1 MQTATVMEAPRI
13 LIADDQPDV
22 LEALQLLLKNE
33 GFVIEVASSPRAA
46 IEAIESRRFD
56 VALLDLNYARD
67 TTSGTEG
74 LELLAKIQQ
83 LDSALPIVLMTAWG
97 SIELAVEAMQGGG
110 RDFVQKPWDN
120 QKLLQTLRRRVEE
133 SHDRRKQRLQ
143 EKASAQ
149 LMRDME
155 EAHDIQR
162 RLLPTEMPRLPGF
175 EVRASWKPAGH
186 VGGDYFDAIRRT
198 ETSASLCIADV
209 SGKGMPAALLM
220 SNIQAAVRS
229 LARESS
235 STAELCHRLNRL
247 VLKNTSTGK
256 FVTFFCST
264 LDSDTHTLRFTN
276 AGHLP
281 PFLLRRDGTVT
292 RLADGG
298 AVLGIFADAAY
309 EEFSTPFEFG
319 DRLILVTDG
328 ITEAE
333 NEHGEEFG
341 EDRLMQLLVEGRY
354 LSTDALQKSILDAVQ
369 AFARQGLQDDA
380 TLMIVSK
387 A

>member
-1 MQTATVMEAPRI
+1 
-13 LIADDQPDV
+13 
-22 LEALQLLLKNE
+22 
-33 GFVIEVASSPRAA
+33 
-46 IEAIESRRFD
+46 
-56 VALLDLNYARD
+56 
-67 TTSGTEG
+67 
-74 LELLAKIQQ
+74 
-83 LDSALPIVLMTAWG
+83 
-97 SIELAVEAMQGGG
+97 
-110 RDFVQKPWDN
+110 
-120 QKLLQTLRRRVEE
+120 
-133 SHDRRKQRLQ
+133 
-143 EKASAQ
+143 
-149 LMRDME
+149 
-155 EAHDIQR
+155 
-162 RLLPTEMPRLPGF
+162 MPRLPGF
-175 EVRASWKPAGH
+175 EIRASWKPAGH

-220 SNIQAAVRS
+220 SNMQAAVRS

-235 STAELCHRLNRL
+235 SCAELCHRLNRL
-247 VLKNTSTGK
+247 VLKNTATGK
-256 FVTFFCST
+256 FVTFFCAT
-264 LDSDTHTLRFTN
+264 LDSDANTLRFTN

-292 RLADGG
+292 RVADGG

-309 EEFSTPFEFG
+309 EEFSAPFEFG

-333 NEHGEEFG
+333 NEDGEEFG
-341 EDRLMQLLVEGRY
+341 EDRLVQLLVEGKD
-354 LSTDALQKSILDAVQ
+354 LSTAALQKSILDAVQ